1 LPTTANYGIVGSC
14 TASPGNF
21 AAMIQPPPAEIGMPL
36 EEVETPALI
45 LDLDAFE
52 ANLAT
57 MADAVAR
64 TSAKLRP
71 HAKTHKCP
79 AVARRQVA
87 LGAVGVCCQK
97 VSEAEAMVAGG
108 IRDVLVSNQIVG
120 RRKIARLLA
129 LAREAQVAV
138 CVDDAENVRQL
149 AEAAAAENLRLDVL
163 VEIDVGAR
171 RCGVAPGDEALALAR
186 HIAERPSLR
195 FAGLQAYQG
204 RAQHI
209 REWVARRLA
218 IDDAIAMTRETV
230 DLLRRDGL
238 ECGIVGGAGSGTYAF
253 EAASGV
259 YNELQAGSYV
269 FMDADYARNLKQDGG
284 GNDEFR
290 QSLFIYAT
298 VMSKPVPERAMLDAG
313 LKAMSID
320 SGFPTVAEIAD
331 AKLVRASDEH
341 AVMELG
347 PGAANLTIGSKL
359 KLVPG
364 HCDPTVNMYD
374 WYVCVRGGT
383 VEALWPITARGVG
396 Y

>member
-1 LPTTANYGIVGSC
+1 
-14 TASPGNF
+14 
-21 AAMIQPPPAEIGMPL
+21 MIQPPPAQIGMPL

-45 LDLDAFE
+45 IDLDAFE
-52 ANLAT
+52 SNLAQ
-57 MADAVAR
+57 MAEAVAKS
-64 TSAKLRP
+64 TAKLRP

-120 RRKIARLLA
+120 RRKLARLLA
-129 LAREAQVAV
+129 LAREARVAV

-149 AEAAAAENLRLDVL
+149 AEAAAAEHLRLDVL
-163 VEIDVGAR
+163 VEIDVGAN
-171 RCGVAPGDEALALAR
+171 RCGVQPGKEALALAR
-186 HIAERPSLR
+186 TIADRPSLR

-209 REWVARRLA
+209 REWDGRRQA
-218 IDDAIAMTRETV
+218 IDGAIAKTRDTLE
-230 DLLRRDGL
+230 LLRADGL
-238 ECGIVGGAGSGTYAF
+238 DCEIVGGAGTGTFAF

-269 FMDADYARNLKQDGG
+269 FMDADYARNLKRDGSA
-284 GNDEFR
+284 NDEFR
-290 QSLFIYAT
+290 QSLFVYAT
-298 VMSKPVPERAMLDAG
+298 VMSKPVAGRAMLDAG
-313 LKAMSID
+313 LKAMSVD
-320 SGFPTVAEIAD
+320 SGFPTVADLAD
-331 AKLVRASDEH
+331 AKVVRASDEH

-347 PGAANLTIGSKL
+347 PGAANLSIGTKL